1 MFQKV
6 MIIGN
11 QAFSLWN
18 FRGPLIRALVER
30 GHEVWAL
37 APDYNPETW
46 KAIEALGAKPLN
58 YRLSRTG
65 LNPIRDLL
73 DSLWLFLLLR
83 ELKPDATL
91 AYAIKPVIY
100 GTLAAW
106 LSRVP
111 RRYAMIEGLGYAF
124 TISGQKEPLKRR
136 FLRLIAKRLYRL
148 ALPKATLVF

>member
-1 MFQKV
+1 MSRV
-6 MIIGN
+6 AIVGN
-11 QAFSLWN
+11 QAFSLFN

-83 ELKPDATL
+83 ELKPDAT
-91 AYAIKPVIY
+91 
-100 GTLAAW
+100 
-106 LSRVP
+106 
-111 RRYAMIEGLGYAF
+111 
-124 TISGQKEPLKRR
+124 
-136 FLRLIAKRLYRL
+136 
-148 ALPKATLVF
+148 

>member
-100 GTLAAW
+100 GTQAAW

-111 RRYAMIEGLGYAF
+111 
-124 TISGQKEPLKRR
+124 
-136 FLRLIAKRLYRL
+136 
-148 ALPKATLVF
+148 